1 MSRRQIGLVVLALV
15 AALVIAGVVV
25 SRSASAHEVFLEP
38 ANSVGPHPFTTVAAA
53 NAASTSTT
61 NTTGVGETT
70 TTAVGATTTT
80 ALFGGTGSQKR
91 CDPDAL
97 VAFLMAHRDKAQ
109 AWVDALNDD
118 PKLRWSK
125 DGTDSLFSMLTIDDI
140 AAYVAGLTPTFLA
153 QDTRV
158 ENHGFVDGKA
168 VPHESV
174 LQAGTAVLVDKYGV
188 PRTRCAC
195 GNPLDLP
202 EPVDHVKY
210 VGECWPGCHD
220 HPYCSGGD
228 CVVTTTTTEPT
239 PTTEPATTSTLPC
252 DPATGEGCGPPP
264 TQPPGSTTS
273 RPPGSTSTSRPA
285 TTTTKPATTTTK
297 PPTSTTRTTSPPTT
311 QRGNTTT
318 TQPGKP

>member
-1 MSRRQIGLVVLALV
+1 MSRRRIGFVVLGLVAVLV
-15 AALVIAGVVV
+15 VAGVVV
-25 SRSASAHEVFLEP
+25 SRKASAHEVFLEP
-38 ANSVGPHPFTTVAAA
+38 ANSVGAHPFTTVGAVTA
-53 NAASTSTT
+53 TSTT
-61 NTTGVGETT
+61 ATSTTA
-70 TTAVGATTTT
+70 TTAVGETTTT

-97 VAFLMAHRDKAQ
+97 VAFLMAHRDKAT
-109 AWVDALNDD
+109 AWVEALNDD
-118 PKLRWSK
+118 PMLKWSK
-125 DGTDSLFSMLTIDDI
+125 DGTDTLFSKLTVDDI

-153 QDTRV
+153 KDTRV
-158 ENHGFVDGKA
+158 ENHGFVNGKA
-168 VPHESV
+168 TPHESV

-239 PTTEPATTSTLPC
+239 STTEPPTTSTLPC
-252 DPATGEGCGPPP
+252 NPTTGEGCGPPS
-264 TQPPGSTTS
+264 TRPPGTTTT
-273 RPPGSTSTSRPA
+273 RPSSGSTSTS
-285 TTTTKPATTTTK
+285 KPATTTTK
-297 PPTSTTRTTSPPTT
+297 PPTSTTRTTTPPTT
-311 QRGNTTT
+311 QTPRTTTPT